1 MSKVIEAENIQLNV
15 KADDWKDSMIKSGNL
30 LVESGYITKDY
41 IDLTI
46 QCVEENGPYIVITPG
61 LALSHSRPDVSVKK
75 TGLSLITLSE
85 PVCFNSENDPV
96 DIVLTLAATDDTS
109 HLEKLQGMAEFISE
123 EDNLE
128 FLRKAESPKEAAK
141 AINEF
146 EPEE

>member
-1 MSKVIEAENIQLNV
+1 M
-15 KADDWKDSMIKSGNL
+15 
-30 LVESGYITKDY
+30 
-41 IDLTI
+41 
-46 QCVEENGPYIVITPG
+46 
-61 LALSHSRPDVSVKK
+61 
-75 TGLSLITLSE
+75 ITLSE
-85 PVCFNSENDPV
+85 PVCFNSENDAV

-128 FLRKAESPKEAAK
+128 FLRKAESPEEAAK

>member
-1 MSKVIEAENIQLNV
+1 MKEVMEAQNIQLGV
-15 KADDWKDSMIKSGNL
+15 EAADWKESMIRSGNL
-30 LVESGYITKDY
+30 LVNSGYITKDY

-46 QCVEENGPYIVITPG
+46 KCVEENGPYIVITPG

-75 TGLSLITLSE
+75 TGLSLITLKE
-85 PVCFNSENDPV
+85 PVCFNCDNDPV

-109 HLEKLQGMAEFISE
+109 HLEKLQSMAEFISD
-123 EDNLE
+123 EDNLD
-128 FLRKAESPKEAAK
+128 FIRTASSAEEVAK

>member
-109 HLEKLQGMAEFISE
+109 HLEKLQGMAEFISN

-128 FLRKAESPKEAAK
+128 FLRKAGSPEEVAK

>member
-1 MSKVIEAENIQLNV
+1 MNNVIEAENIKLHV
-15 KADDWKDSMIKSGNL
+15 EAEDWKDAMIKSGDL
-30 LVESGYITKDY
+30 MVRSGYITKDY

-75 TGLSLITLSE
+75 TGLSLITLTK
-85 PVCFNSENDPV
+85 PVCFHCDNDPV

-123 EDNLE
+123 EENLD
-128 FLRKAESPKEAAK
+128 FIRNAETPEEVAK

-146 EPEE
+146 EAQE